1 MPSKKNNHNH
11 IEDLGCVPE
20 TLLERNHKTLMV
32 SLNSI
37 SPSMHFIIDN
47 RTMKHIYQSTQ
58 IFSNIGVVLSDNHV
72 YKIQK
77 VGVRGRTW
85 IAYITRN
92 SLPQGIGGLYNK

>member
-1 MPSKKNNHNH
+1 
-11 IEDLGCVPE
+11 
-20 TLLERNHKTLMV
+20 
-32 SLNSI
+32 
-37 SPSMHFIIDN
+37 MHFIIDN